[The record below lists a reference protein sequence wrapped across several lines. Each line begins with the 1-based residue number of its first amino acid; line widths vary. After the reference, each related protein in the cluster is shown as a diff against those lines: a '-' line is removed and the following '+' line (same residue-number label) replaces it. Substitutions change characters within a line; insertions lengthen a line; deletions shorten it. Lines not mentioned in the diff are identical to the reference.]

1 MKRGYNVLF
10 SSLLLRNSVFWNLSQ
25 NELVNITMKAL
36 KEDGASKNNL
46 KFLLTNTTE
55 NTLPNSRSVW

>member
-1 MKRGYNVLF
+1 MISFHHCYLGTQF
-10 SSLLLRNSVFWNLSQ
+10 SGILTQ
-25 NELVNITMKAL
+25 NELVNITMKAI

-55 NTLPNSRSVW
+55 NTLPNSRNVW